1 MHVKKNDTV
10 TIIRGADKGKSG
22 KILEVFP
29 SENLV
34 IVEGVGIRKRHIKP
48 RRNGA
53 KGQVVDRP
61 MPISGSN
68 VRLAS
73 AKK

>member
-10 TIIRGADKGKSG
+10 AVIRGADKGKNG

-29 SENLV
+29 AENLV
-34 IVEGVGIRKRHIKP
+34 LVEGVNVRKRHVKARKI
-48 RRNGA
+48 GG

-61 MPISGSN
+61 MPISAAN
-68 VRLAS
+68 VRVAS